1 MLTPMPETA
10 RPENRQEN
18 VTESGREYVLSEV
31 QNAELGRAFAL
42 IAYLSPGLGEAE
54 LKVLICLTRRFAPN
68 PSAIGIKGGQVSSR
82 KLAEE
87 TKLARPNV
95 LKALNSLS
103 GRNIIAIRPG
113 TATEPAT
120 YYLTYLRVAR
130 MGGIETIPPLALS
143 QDQGGPFSIPPLA
156 LSQDQGGPFSIPPPA
171 LSQDQGGLFSIP
183 PPTLFDGQ
191 PGPAG
196 ARVDRS
202 IEKPPEE
209 KDRSMFI
216 LDKVLKAKPSHFHQS
231 DLAEARSWMY
241 GFMVKKAP
249 LDAQNPHPPDD
260 VTLAQYLTAAG
271 GQAVTLIQKLLTENH
286 KAPLSPQW
294 FVTCALHRIHG
305 ISSDE
310 TKARRAELRIEPKR
324 HKALTGKQ
332 QQFPA
337 PEEKTLSE
345 TQNHD
350 PDFARELMTAALSG
364 KCEFC
369 KGSGVAGQGAGK
381 SRCGGCLGTGK
392 APALLTK
399 KASGA

>member
-1 MLTPMPETA
+1 M
-10 RPENRQEN
+10 
-18 VTESGREYVLSEV
+18 
-31 QNAELGRAFAL
+31 
-42 IAYLSPGLGEAE
+42 IA
-54 LKVLICLTRRFAPN
+54 
-68 PSAIGIKGGQVSSR
+68 SR
-82 KLAEE
+82 D
-87 TKLARPNV
+87 
-95 LKALNSLS
+95 
-103 GRNIIAIRPG
+103 G
-113 TATEPAT
+113 TATAKT
-120 YYLTYLRVAR
+120 GYKLTFLRVLEFR
-130 MGGIETIPPLALS
+130 S
-143 QDQGGPFSIPPLA
+143 KGGPFTGPPPSPEAVLFR
-156 LSQDQGGPFSIPPPA
+156 DHPGPFTGPP
-171 LSQDQGGLFSIP
+171 QTDLF
-183 PPTLFDGQ
+183 GQ
-191 PGPAG
+191 SGPAG

-231 DLAEARSWMY
+231 DLAEARSWIY

-271 GQAVTLIQKLLTENH
+271 GQAVTLIQKLLTEKH
-286 KAPLSPQW
+286 TAPRSPQW
-294 FVTCALHRIHG
+294 FVSVALDRLHG
-305 ISSDE
+305 IRPKEAD
-310 TKARRAELRIEPKR
+310 ALRAELRIEPKR

-350 PDFARELMTAALSG
+350 PDFARELISEATAALSG